1 MSSMERKNILH
12 GALAFSTALF
22 ALAWLP
28 VPDLFDVACILLI
41 LLFVP
46 VVLLPRNA
54 NLRQDPLVK
63 LGLLFF
69 AYIVISIIWHRMTL
83 PDIFP
88 PTTSDRRFLRV
99 LYFIALAYTITWNR
113 WLSAWHLLMIAM
125 GGLLLYLAWTFD
137 PAEWQA
143 GWQGKRIDFGIH
155 NAQHTGVVFATCAL
169 ALGVFTPRFIAWG
182 RGTSTVFRIL
192 SLSVWAALL
201 LLSCWGVLVSQ
212 TRAVWLGLM
221 IVLLVLPV
229 ALICAHLLRGKP
241 AFSLR
246 RAVVAGL
253 SGVGLLAL
261 VAVWMDIPHIIGERL
276 EAEVVTWEE
285 LKRTAAH
292 ESQDRSSIKDRVAS
306 WSAAVGWIGE
316 RPLMGW
322 GGRGSRPLIDH
333 SPLFSERFKETYN
346 HLHSSYLQVL
356 VEIGIVGA
364 GFLLVLITLV
374 GRACIK
380 AFQRGDMPLDV
391 LLFGGLFFA
400 FWVIVNV
407 FESYIIFPSGT
418 YLVAIVTGFIYSFCL
433 KQSGQAAERY
443 SPAPAG

>member
-1 MSSMERKNILH
+1 MSIMERKNILH
-12 GALAFSTALF
+12 GALAFTTFLF
-22 ALAWLP
+22 AIAWLP
-28 VPDLFDVACILLI
+28 APDLFDVACILLI

-46 VVLLPRNA
+46 IVLLPRSTD
-54 NLRQDPLVK
+54 LRRDPLVR

-69 AYIVISIIWHRMTL
+69 GYIVVSIIWHRMTL

-99 LYFIALAYTITWNR
+99 LYFIALAYTIVWNR
-113 WLSAWHLLMIAM
+113 WLSAWHLLLIAIS
-125 GGLLLYLAWTFD
+125 GLLLYLAWTFD
-137 PAEWQA
+137 LAEWQA
-143 GWQGKRIDFGIH
+143 GWQGERIDFGIH

-169 ALGVFTPRFIAWG
+169 GLGIFTPRFVAWG
-182 RGTSTVFRIL
+182 RGMPAMIRVL
-192 SLSVWAALL
+192 GLSVWAAVL

-221 IVLLVLPV
+221 ITLLCLPV
-229 ALICAHLLRGKP
+229 IFVFAHMLRGKP

-246 RAVVAGL
+246 KSALVGL
-253 SGVGLLAL
+253 SGIGLLAL
-261 VAVWMDIPHIIGERL
+261 VAVWMDVPRIIGERL

-285 LKRTAAH
+285 LKEIAAH
-292 ESQDRSSIKDRVAS
+292 ESQDRSSIKDRVAT
-306 WSAAVGWIGE
+306 WSAAVGWIAE

-346 HLHSSYLQVL
+346 HLHSSYLQVVL
-356 VEIGIVGA
+356 EVGLIGA
-364 GFLLVLITLV
+364 GFLLALITLV

-391 LLFGGLFFA
+391 FLFGGLFFA
-400 FWVIVNV
+400 FWLVVNI
-407 FESYIIFPSGT
+407 FESYIIFPTGT
-418 YLVAIVTGFIYSFCL
+418 YVVAIVTGFLYSFCL
-433 KQSGQAAERY
+433 ISPTRPAERRG
-443 SPAPAG
+443 PALG